1 MSLHDRNGVLAFCP
15 KWPLWNVSCVLKVF
29 SEKVEKL
36 QKSGNAQKEE
46 ETLKKRKGEVIRD
59 KNAVFYTG

>member
-46 ETLKKRKGEVIRD
+46 ETLKKEKE
-59 KNAVFYTG
+59 K